1 MPINA
6 QISTKQVESE
16 ESFYLFK
23 YEEIVPT
30 NLTKSIMW
38 LNLKKW
44 VSSSFDKYNYV
55 VDIEDKDAGLMIV
68 KWSAGQYHPFSIY
81 TAITFQAS
89 FQIDIREKK
98 YRIKIY
104 DAFADTEPDHIDH
117 LSGATRKY
125 LKMVEDDLKKTKKIC
140 QKLNYSEKWSLDGH
154 FINVMK
160 TEENLNNAMS
170 DVCDK
175 YKACCEALL
184 DSLKRAL
191 IMEDDF

>member
-1 MPINA
+1 MKKLLFVFLLLFSVMPINA

-125 LKMVEDDLKKTKKIC
+125 LKMVEDDLTI
-140 QKLNYSEKWSLDGH
+140 
-154 FINVMK
+154 V
-160 TEENLNNAMS
+160 
-170 DVCDK
+170 
-175 YKACCEALL
+175 
-184 DSLKRAL
+184 R
-191 IMEDDF
+191 